1 MQGHIF
7 NKILVIG
14 IGLIG
19 ASFALAL
26 KKAGVVREIQA
37 WDRNAESLLL
47 AKQLGVID
55 HVPADLAQAMSDVDL
70 VILATP
76 VAQTTRILQSI
87 LPFLPEHAIISDM
100 GSTKSDVCAAA
111 YQVLASRVAQF
122 IPAHPIAGREQ
133 NGVQA
138 GLADLFVGKK
148 VVLTPLPENRHEDV
162 TRLEQAWLACGAQ
175 IHHLTAQEH
184 DEIFASVS
192 HLPHVLAY
200 ALVDD
205 IANKSNAARLFQ
217 YAASGFRDF
226 TRIAGSSPEMWR
238 DICQANRHALLSEL
252 DAYTL
257 QLQKIRS
264 HLENEDY
271 VELSAIF
278 QHAQQA
284 RHEWSAAIELAE
296 QARIGGGD

>member
-1 MQGHIF
+1 MQTHIF
-7 NKILVIG
+7 NKVLVVG

-26 KKAGVVREIQA
+26 KKAGVVGQVQA
-37 WDRNAESLLL
+37 WDRCVENLTL
-47 AKQLGVID
+47 AKKLGVID
-55 HVPADLAQAMSDVDL
+55 HIPATLAEAVQEASL
-70 VILATP
+70 IILAAP
-76 VAQTTRILQSI
+76 VAQTASILQSI
-87 LPFLPEHAIISDM
+87 SPYLSKQTVISDM
-100 GSTKSDVCAAA
+100 GSTKTDVCKAA
-111 YQVLASRVAQF
+111 YQVLAEKVGQF

-133 NGVQA
+133 NGAQA
-138 GLADLFVGKK
+138 GLADLFVNKK

-162 TRLEQAWLACGAQ
+162 MRLEQAWQACGAQ
-175 IHHLTAQEH
+175 IHHLSAQEH

-205 IANKSNAARLFQ
+205 IANKPNAERLFQ

-238 DICQANRHALLSEL
+238 DICQANRLALLDEL
-252 DAYTL
+252 NSYTL
-257 QLQKIRS
+257 QLQKIKTY
-264 HLENEDY
+264 LESESY
-271 VELSAIF
+271 SELSVIF
-278 QHAQQA
+278 NNAQKA

-296 QARIGGGD
+296 QARLGGGD

>member
-1 MQGHIF
+1 MQAHIF

-26 KKAGVVREIQA
+26 KKAGVVGQVQA

-55 HVPADLAQAMSDVDL
+55 HVPADLAEAMSDVDL
-70 VILATP
+70 VVLATP

-87 LPFLPEHAIISDM
+87 LTFLPEHAIISDM

-111 YQVLASRVAQF
+111 YQVLGSRVAQF

-205 IANKSNAARLFQ
+205 IANKSNSARLFQ

-238 DICQANRHALLSEL
+238 DICQANRSALLSEL
-252 DAYTL
+252 AAYTL
-257 QLQKIRS
+257 QLQKIRQQ
-264 HLENEDY
+264 LENEDY